1 MEKMTRLIIADDHAI
16 FREGLK
22 SMMRL
27 EPDIEV
33 VAEVDRAGQ
42 IEAVLRATPCDLLLL
57 DLQMDEWAGER
68 IETLA
73 HLTAVLVLTASER
86 MEDAMAALRMGA
98 RAIVQK
104 RFAFETLI
112 EAIRTAA
119 GGMVW
124 LPPLV
129 QTQLAA
135 QLSAPE
141 AKQLTDRE
149 SEIVRYVAGGLR
161 NAEVA
166 ERLGISESTVK
177 SHLNN
182 IFQKLGMRDRVELTH
197 YAIRSGL
204 VGLRRSGL

>member
-1 MEKMTRLIIADDHAI
+1 
-16 FREGLK
+16 
-22 SMMRL
+22 
-27 EPDIEV
+27 
-33 VAEVDRAGQ
+33 
-42 IEAVLRATPCDLLLL
+42 
-57 DLQMDEWAGER
+57 
-68 IETLA
+68 
-73 HLTAVLVLTASER
+73 
-86 MEDAMAALRMGA
+86 MAALRMGA

-112 EAIRTAA
+112 EAIRSAA
-119 GGMVW
+119 RGMVW

-141 AKQLTDRE
+141 PKQLTDRE

-166 ERLGISESTVK
+166 GAALAISESTVK

-182 IFQKLGMRDRVELTH
+182 IFQKLGMRDRARVDS
-197 YAIRSGL
+197 AMRIRSGL
-204 VGLRRSGL
+204 VGLRRNGL